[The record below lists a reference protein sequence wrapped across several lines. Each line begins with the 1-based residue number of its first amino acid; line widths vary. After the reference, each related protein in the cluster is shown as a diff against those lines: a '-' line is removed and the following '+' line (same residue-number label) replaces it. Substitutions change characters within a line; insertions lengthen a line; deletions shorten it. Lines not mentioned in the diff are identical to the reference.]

1 MNVSINNSND
11 IIATSIQLI
20 KSDGTLEDVKYLIA
34 TAAEDLTGILTPE
47 SITTIGALS
56 AALDNNANYFQDT
69 QDAIDSKA
77 NNQHHI

>member
-1 MNVSINNSND
+1 MVSINNQKDLVVNSL
-11 IIATSIQLI
+11 SLV
-20 KSDGTLEDVKYLIA
+20 KSDGTLEDVKYLTA

-56 AALDNNANYFQDT
+56 AALDNNANYFRDT

-77 NNQHHI
+77 KIGRAHV